1 MIYTRNLHL
10 FTFPVI
16 NVYEHIAATEGGG
29 GGRGRG
35 KWEWE
40 WEGELEGEGNPVV
53 NEVQDSDSEEE

>member
-35 KWEWE
+35 K
-40 WEGELEGEGNPVV
+40 
-53 NEVQDSDSEEE
+53 